1 MMKVVSLERKLK
13 ALGDPVRFK
22 ILMLLPKSENC
33 CGKLFNVSDLSVELG
48 IPQPTVSHH
57 LNTLKN
63 VGLVNSKKMCR
74 DVYYWVNR
82 DEVENI
88 IGEIKQIL

>member
-1 MMKVVSLERKLK
+1 MVSLERRLK
-13 ALGDPVRFK
+13 ALGDTARFK

-33 CGKLFNVSDLSVELG
+33 CMKIFNVSDLSAELG

-63 VGLVNSKKMCR
+63 VGLVNSKKTCR
-74 DVYYWVNR
+74 DVYYWVNKE
-82 DEVENI
+82 EVENI
-88 IGEIKQIL
+88 IEEIKKIL

>member
-1 MMKVVSLERKLK
+1 MVSLERKLK
-13 ALGDPVRFK
+13 ALGDPARFK
-22 ILMLLPKSENC
+22 ILNILPKSEQC
-33 CGKLFNVSDLSVELG
+33 CQKLFNVSNLSVELG

-74 DVYYWVNR
+74 DVYYWVNKE
-82 DEVENI
+82 EVENI
-88 IGEIKQIL
+88 IEEIKQIL

>member
-1 MMKVVSLERKLK
+1 MVSLERKLK
-13 ALGDPVRFK
+13 ALGDPARFK
-22 ILMLLPKSENC
+22 ILMLLPKAENC
-33 CGKLFNVSDLSVELG
+33 CIKLFNVSKLSEELG

-74 DVYYWVNR
+74 DVYYWVNKE
-82 DEVENI
+82 EVENI
-88 IGEIKQIL
+88 LNEIKQIINTN

>member
-1 MMKVVSLERKLK
+1 MISLERQLK

-22 ILMLLPKSENC
+22 IINLLPKSDNC
-33 CGKLFNVSDLSVELG
+33 CEKRFNVSDLSVELG

-63 VGLVNSKKMCR
+63 VGLVSSKKTCR
-74 DVYYWVNR
+74 DVYYWVNK

-88 IGEIKQIL
+88 IEEIRQVL

>member
-1 MMKVVSLERKLK
+1 MVSLERRLK
-13 ALGDPVRFK
+13 ALGDPARFK

-33 CGKLFNVSDLSVELG
+33 CMKLFNVSNLSAELG

-63 VGLVNSKKMCR
+63 VGLVNCKKTCR
-74 DVYYWVNR
+74 DVYYWVNK

-88 IGEIKQIL
+88 IEEIKQVL